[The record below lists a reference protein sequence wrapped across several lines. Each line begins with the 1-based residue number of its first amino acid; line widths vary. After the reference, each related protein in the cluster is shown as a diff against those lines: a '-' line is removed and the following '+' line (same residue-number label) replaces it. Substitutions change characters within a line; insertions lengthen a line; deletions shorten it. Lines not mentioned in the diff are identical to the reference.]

1 MVDLL
6 LKIKYSKMIFEE
18 RIDIIFK
25 WMDKNLDDKLL
36 LEEFIDGVKE
46 DWFIV

>member
-6 LKIKYSKMIFEE
+6 LKIKYGKMIFEE
-18 RIDIIFK
+18 RIDVIFK

>member
-18 RIDIIFK
+18 RIDVIFK

-46 DWFIV
+46 DRFIV